1 MEKSAISLSHNKQ
14 DNFSFRQ
21 SIYFIQIMHKIKQI
35 LTIVFLFSLLL
46 TGITTLAQEEVKSY
60 ESVIKSANTK
70 FAEKDYI
77 SAKTYY
83 EMALRFNAEDTYA
96 KNRLAE
102 TLVLLKK
109 QMEVQELFYQHLD
122 LADRLL
128 GENKPE
134 EALAEYNEALK
145 VFPNDKYALSKA
157 AKISETLN
165 TERQKIDNYN
175 KALSLGQKLLG
186 EQKYEEAIFQLNEA
200 NTLIPNQKAVTE
212 DLATA
217 NKMLAAQKITQ
228 ENFNKFKLEADQFI
242 TRREYQKAIEKLNQ
256 ALLLI
261 PDDAK
266 TQAQLAEVSQLNEKS
281 MRYNAL
287 LAEADNLYGEK
298 MLEEARVQ
306 YDLALQAWPEQS
318 YPADMIKRI
327 DQTLSSEAFVKNE
340 NFNKMIASANQLY
353 ANKSYEPALA
363 EYIKANAIKPEDDFV
378 KQRISEIDG
387 IMLAQKQMIE
397 TNARYAKLIS
407 EAKTNYDA
415 KQFEPALSA
424 YREAA
429 ILKPEEVEPTA
440 KIKEIETL
448 LSDLKASEAL
458 QNKYDALIKSADELF
473 AASQF
478 PEAKTNYT
486 EAASLMKDQAY
497 PLAQVNKIDKLL
509 AENARINV
517 IETQYAALI
526 ATADLAFNEK
536 KWPEAIDAYTEA
548 QKVKPEEQYPGN
560 QIKLAQETRSQIEK
574 ENALATQY
582 NDAITL
588 ADNHLANEKFNEA
601 IASYQTAL
609 TFKPNESYPQ
619 TQINFINE
627 KVKQLNDAK
636 VLEIKLNELKSLAE
650 SEFTNKN
657 YENAIVP
664 LNQMLG
670 LDPTNTYATAK
681 IAEIRLIQEANA
693 RENQR
698 MYDESI
704 AVANK
709 NMDNKEYNQ
718 AITDFK
724 TALNY
729 RPNDPY
735 ATEKIT
741 QIDNILREKL
751 LLLKTEYNRLVTE
764 ADRQFNTK
772 TYDKA
777 VEFYLQA
784 EIAKS
789 DETYPRE
796 QIKKISKIIEDN
808 KLFEL
813 NSANL
818 ILTSNT
824 AKRFE
829 FKPVDVIERRG
840 NYILVKARNTG
851 TKSFPLLVSFG
862 SKSGKNGGF
871 VLPIPEN
878 GEFNDFIVRIGSQY
892 KWFSEDNT
900 WIEVYPENGEVEVGL
915 MQISKSE

>member
-1 MEKSAISLSHNKQ
+1 
-14 DNFSFRQ
+14 
-21 SIYFIQIMHKIKQI
+21 MHKIKQI
-35 LTIVFLFSLLL
+35 LSLL
-46 TGITTLAQEEVKSY
+46 IIFTLMSMSLKTQAQEEVKSY

-70 FAEKDYI
+70 FTEKDYI

-122 LADRLL
+122 LADRLFSD
-128 GENKPE
+128 NKLD
-134 EALAEYNEALK
+134 EALVEYNEALK

-157 AKISETLN
+157 AKINETLN
-165 TERQKIDNYN
+165 TERLKIDSYN

-200 NTLIPNQKAVTE
+200 NALIPNQKAVIE

-217 NKMLAAQKITQ
+217 TKMLNQQKITQ
-228 ENFNKFKLEADQFI
+228 ENFDKIKLEAEQLI
-242 TRREYQKAIEKLNQ
+242 TRRDYQKAIEKLNQ
-256 ALLLI
+256 AILLI
-261 PDDAK
+261 PNDAK
-266 TQAQLAEVSQLNEKS
+266 TLAQLTEVSQLNERS
-281 MRYNAL
+281 IRYNSL

-298 MLEEARVQ
+298 MLAESRIQ
-306 YDLALQAWPEQS
+306 YELALQVWPEQS

-327 DQTLSSEAFVKNE
+327 DQTLSSEAFLKNE
-340 NFNKMIASANQLY
+340 NFNKVVAAANQLY
-353 ANKSYEPALA
+353 TNKSYETALA
-363 EYIKANAIKPEDDFV
+363 EYIKANALKPEDDFV

-387 IMLAQKQMIE
+387 IMLAQKQIIE
-397 TNARYAKLIS
+397 TDTKYTKLLS
-407 EAKTNYDA
+407 EAKTNFDS
-415 KQFEPALSA
+415 KQFETALIA

-429 ILKPEEVEPTA
+429 ILKPAEAEPIA
-440 KIKEIETL
+440 KIKEIENL
-448 LSDLKASEAL
+448 LANKKASEEL
-458 QNKYDALIKSADELF
+458 QNKYDALIKMADELF

-478 PEAKTNYT
+478 PEAKTNYA

-509 AENARINV
+509 AENERVNA
-517 IETQYAALI
+517 IETQYTSFI
-526 ATADLAFNEK
+526 NSADLAFNEK
-536 KWPEAIDAYTEA
+536 KWSEAITAYAEA

-560 QIKLAQETRSQIEK
+560 QIKLAQETRSLIEK
-574 ENALATQY
+574 ETALATQY

-588 ADNHLANEKFNEA
+588 ADNNLANEKFDDA
-601 IASYQTAL
+601 IVSYQTAL
-609 TFKPNESYPQ
+609 TLKPNESYPQ

-627 KVKQLNDAK
+627 KVKQLKEAK
-636 VLEIKLNELKSLAE
+636 ALEIKLTELKSLAE
-650 SEFTNKN
+650 ADFNNKH
-657 YENAIVP
+657 YENAMIS
-664 LNQMLG
+664 LSQMLS
-670 LDPTNTYATAK
+670 LDPSNTYATAK
-681 IAEIRLIQEANA
+681 TAEIKLLQEANA

-704 AVANK
+704 VAANK
-709 NMDNKEYNQ
+709 NLDNKEYNL
-718 AITDFK
+718 AVIDFK

-729 RPNDPY
+729 KPNDAF

-777 VEFYLQA
+777 VELYLQA
-784 EIAKS
+784 ENAKS

-813 NSANL
+813 NTANL
-818 ILTSNT
+818 ILPSNT
-824 AKRFE
+824 PKRFE

-851 TKSFPLLVSFG
+851 TKSFPLLISFG

-878 GEFNDFIVRIGSQY
+878 GEVNDFIVRIGSQY